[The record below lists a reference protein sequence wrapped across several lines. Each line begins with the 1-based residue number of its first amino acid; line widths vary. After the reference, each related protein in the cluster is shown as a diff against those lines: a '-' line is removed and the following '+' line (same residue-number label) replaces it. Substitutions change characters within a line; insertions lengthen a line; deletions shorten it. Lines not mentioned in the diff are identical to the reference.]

1 MRFRPLLL
9 LSALLLASCGQKAE
23 QAPRAEAPADTVSH
37 VDERPA
43 PAPAPGADTALESF
57 DRKLYRHYARLA
69 VNAPHAVIDSI
80 VHSGDMA
87 HARQEVQKYLLRR
100 DTLARKALADYYS
113 MRLDSVN
120 AIIARGNAERW

>member
-9 LSALLLASCGQKAE
+9 LSARLLASCGQKAE
-23 QAPRAEAPADTVSH
+23 QAPRAEAPTDTISH

-43 PAPAPGADTALESF
+43 PAPGADKTLESF